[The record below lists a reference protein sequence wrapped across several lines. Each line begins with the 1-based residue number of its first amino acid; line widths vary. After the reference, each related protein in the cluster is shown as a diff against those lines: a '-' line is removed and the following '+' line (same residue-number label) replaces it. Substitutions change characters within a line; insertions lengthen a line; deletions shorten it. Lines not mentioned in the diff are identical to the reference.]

1 MLSVLL
7 VECVKS
13 CCRKL
18 GLIFASPC
26 RPGLWKLL
34 GKFHGVL
41 NAGEE
46 IVLYCAC
53 ACTCS
58 QRDKDSHHRAT
69 ATSRALLVL
78 PSTTDRT
85 ALPTAPGPPS
95 LQLLRPVTP
104 MAAMEGDE
112 DFYVRY

>member
-13 CCRKL
+13 CCR
-18 GLIFASPC
+18 
-26 RPGLWKLL
+26 RPQAWPYLCLRGLWKLL

-58 QRDKDSHHRAT
+58 QRDSDHRAT
-69 ATSRALLVL
+69 ARPLVLALLVL